1 MTTEKLMTKI
11 AGMMIGTGIFV
22 VLGVAAAH
30 AQTFC
35 F

>member
-22 VLGVAAAH
+22 VLGMAAAH
-30 AQTFC
+30 AQGIFC
-35 F
+35 